1 MPFSENAT
9 ISAIE
14 HCAGARSAIHGAV
27 RILAAR
33 LRLELTEDDVRE
45 LQIILDAADRM
56 HAYHLQIRADLSRI
70 EQEKRGH
77 CNHSSAT
84 SSSTAPTGSTS

>member
-1 MPFSENAT
+1 MPFAENAT
-9 ISAIE
+9 IAAIDD
-14 HCAGARSAIHGAV
+14 CGAARSAIHGAV

-56 HAYHLQIRADLSRI
+56 HAYHLQIRAELSAI
-70 EQEKRGH
+70 EQERRGRR
-77 CNHSSAT
+77 
-84 SSSTAPTGSTS
+84 